1 MAFLPSSVETLDTY
15 AKRHYIFQHC
25 FLPAELCYLHGPMS
39 SEMYDVAIIGG
50 GPAGSTAATLLARA
64 GRRVVVLERD
74 KFPRFHIGESLLPFS
89 TQAFDRLGVREK
101 LDRTFLPK
109 HGGEIMAAC
118 GTTSVKFYFKDGF
131 KSTRDRAYQV
141 TRSEFDKLLLDHSRE
156 NGAEVREETTVE
168 AIAFSEDEV
177 TLTISRRGALPPL
190 PGRAEARPSDQIQ
203 ARYLLDCSG
212 RQTILGNFFKLKKSY
227 DHLQKFSLF
236 AHYENV
242 ERPSGIDGTLIRMV
256 RGLDRWFWMIPL
268 TATRM
273 SIGVVMDTATF
284 RAMKLPPE
292 EALEKCIGEQPL
304 ILAEMANSERVS
316 QVYSAGDYSYR
327 NAELFGDRWLLAGD
341 AAGFIDPV
349 FSSGVFLAIMSA
361 EKAADS
367 LHEILRDEKQ
377 KPRLFREYSHRVNR
391 VMDMYLTF
399 VNSWYRGKEFVEVFL
414 NPTEVLQLAPAVN
427 ALLAGNEGASFAIKW
442 RMWVFYFFVHAQRFL
457 AFSPRLSLVP
467 KTGDAGVPMPSLEGV
482 S

>member
-1 MAFLPSSVETLDTY
+1 MLTWERMTEE
-15 AKRHYIFQHC
+15 I
-25 FLPAELCYLHGPMS
+25 
-39 SEMYDVAIIGG
+39 YDVAIIGG

-64 GRRVVVLERD
+64 GRRVVVLERE

-109 HGGEIMAAC
+109 HGGEIVAAC
-118 GTTSVKFYFKDGF
+118 GTKGVKFYFKDGY
-131 KSTRDRAYQV
+131 KASRDRAYQV

-168 AIAFSEDEV
+168 HIEFSNEGV
-177 TLTISRRGALPPL
+177 ALQWRNASPTNSGTIH
-190 PGRAEARPSDQIQ
+190 

-212 RQTILGNFFKLKKSY
+212 RQSILGNFFKLKKNY
-227 DHLQKFSLF
+227 DHLQKFAVF

-242 ERPSGIDGTLIRMV
+242 DRPAGIDGTLIRMV

-268 TATRM
+268 TPTRM

-284 RAMKLPPE
+284 RAMKLSPE
-292 EALEKCIGEQPL
+292 EALNRCIDEQPMVFERMEN
-304 ILAEMANSERVS
+304 AERVS
-316 QVYSAGDYSYR
+316 PVYSAGDYSYR
-327 NAELFGDRWLLAGD
+327 NAKLFGDRWLLAGD

-367 LHEILRDEKQ
+367 LNEILRDESL
-377 KPRLFREYSHRVNR
+377 KPRLFRNYSRRVNR
-391 VMDMYLTF
+391 VMDMYLRF
-399 VNSWYRGKEFVEVFL
+399 VSSWYSGKEFVEVFL
-414 NPTEVLQLAPAVN
+414 NPTEMLQLAPAVN
-427 ALLAGNEGASFAIKW
+427 AVLAGNEGASFAIKW
-442 RMWVFYFFVHAQRFL
+442 RMWVFYFFVRAQRFL
-457 AFSPRLSLVP
+457 AFSPRLSLRP
-467 KTGDAGVPMPSLEGV
+467 QKANAEAPMPSLERV
-482 S
+482 